1 MYKQYREIF
10 GKFPFVEIFYTMTEL
25 KLLVVGTD
33 PTTKKPLNRKHR
45 DILDDFLHRLF
56 SHDNTVYMPCADLCS
71 SLVLNFTESSI
82 DRFLSTM
89 LCAERVMMVKNIFL
103 YPDHKQFNVVLTT
116 PSIQDNYGGEVWSLM
131 NTAMRKQI
139 IDLFLDENP

>member
-1 MYKQYREIF
+1 MYKHYRKTF
-10 GKFPFVEIFYTMTEL
+10 GEFPFVEIVHTLPEL

-33 PTTKKPLNRKHR
+33 PTAKKHLNRKYLN
-45 DILDDFLHRLF
+45 IFDDFLHRLF
-56 SHDNTVYMPCADLCS
+56 NHDNTVYMPCAEICS
-71 SLVLNFTESSI
+71 TLVLNFDESCI

-103 YPDHKQFNVVLTT
+103 CLDQKQFNVVLNTS
-116 PSIQDNYGGEVWSLM
+116 SIQDNYSEEVWTLM
-131 NTAMRKQI
+131 HSAVRKQI